1 MNKNL
6 KLDTMMK
13 NLNNLFNQIKK
24 CEEPGMKQ
32 LWSNCDL
39 FVGVGVGLL
48 LGSAIGSVIALI
60 VCP

>member
-1 MNKNL
+1 MNEINYEKIAWKRLQN
-6 KLDTMMK
+6 T
-13 NLNNLFNQIKK
+13 
-24 CEEPGMKQ
+24 PGMKQ

>member
-1 MNKNL
+1 MNEINYEKIAWKRLQN
-6 KLDTMMK
+6 T
-13 NLNNLFNQIKK
+13 
-24 CEEPGMKQ
+24 PGMKQ

-39 FVGVGVGLL
+39 FVGIGTGLL